1 MTDLLQQ
8 AIAAI
13 NELPPDVQDAIA
25 ARLLEELEDERAWEQ
40 RFANTTEDQWRRM
53 AAMARREIAEG
64 DTTPLEEVL
73 PPDSSA

>member
-1 MTDLLQQ
+1 MTELLEQ

-25 ARLLEELEDERAWEQ
+25 ARLLEELEDERAWER

-53 AAMARREIAEG
+53 AALARREIAEG
-64 DTTPLEEVL
+64 DTTPLEDVL